1 MDKEASRLCLATPPL
16 AGAERFTSLLTEAL
30 SAGDVASLLIRFAV
44 EPPREREAILR
55 TLAPIA
61 QAKGVAVLAED
72 DLTAALRAGV
82 DGVQID
88 TDDAALAEAVRKL
101 SPRYIV
107 GAGRL
112 ETRDDAMRAG
122 ETGADYVLL
131 EPERPADLIA
141 RVEWWAAL
149 FNTPCVARAESP
161 EMVGALARA
170 GADFILLDSAV
181 WDDPRG
187 PAAAVTEALA
197 ALKGAQT

>member
-1 MDKEASRLCLATPPL
+1 MKEEAPRLCLATPPL
-16 AGAERFTSLLTEAL
+16 TGAERFAPLLAEAL
-30 SAGDVASLLIRFAV
+30 SAGDVASLLVRFAI
-44 EPPREREAILR
+44 EPTREREAILR
-55 TLAPIA
+55 ILAPIA
-61 QAKGVAVLAED
+61 QAKDVAVLAEN

-112 ETRDDAMRAG
+112 ATRDDAMRAG

-131 EPERPADLIA
+131 EPERPEDLIA
-141 RVEWWAAL
+141 RVEWWTAL
-149 FNTPCVARAESP
+149 FKTPCVARAESH

-181 WDDPRG
+181 WDDPSG
-187 PAAAVTEALA
+187 PATAFAEALTV
-197 ALKGAQT
+197 LKGAQT

>member
-1 MDKEASRLCLATPPL
+1 MDEEASRLCLATPPL
-16 AGAERFTSLLTEAL
+16 AEAERFASLLAEAL
-30 SAGDVASLLIRFAV
+30 SSGDVASLLIRFAV
-44 EPPREREAILR
+44 EPTREREAILR

-61 QAKGVAVLAED
+61 QEKGVAVLAED

-112 ETRDDAMRAG
+112 ATRDDAMRAG

-131 EPERPADLIA
+131 EPEGPANLIA

-197 ALKGAQT
+197 VLKGAQT